1 MHQVKKPCGLSP
13 ATCPLY
19 PQTKVWPFFTL
30 SIYSLS
36 LSPVSSVC
44 PSYNLS
50 LSLSLY
56 SISSFLLPFLS
67 APSLLSFSSFL
78 HSASLP
84 KFFQLSYILISLY
97 LSLFLIPASFTPS
110 MLYFF
115 PFIPDFIFH
124 LDFSLFPLFPILYLH
139 SSWPH
144 LYTLNTSS
152 APLSSRGY
160 SNIITT
166 NILSTI
172 TIASTRYP
180 P

>member
-1 MHQVKKPCGLSP
+1 MGCLPRPAHSTLKRKCGPS
-13 ATCPLY
+13 
-19 PQTKVWPFFTL
+19 
-30 SIYSLS
+30 S
-36 LSPVSSVC
+36 LSPYILFLFLQFLLFVPPIIS
-44 PSYNLS
+44 LS